1 MKKLYIND
9 ELHRRFKA
17 SSAEEGITIQDLTEK
32 VIEEYLER
40 KERNKKPK

>member
-17 SSAEEGITIQDLTEK
+17 SSAEDGITIQVLTEK
-32 VIEEYLER
+32 VIEEYL
-40 KERNKKPK
+40 KNRNEV